1 MFYTT
6 GYFFL
11 RKEQLLQEAIQ
22 DRINRIVNFINFARH
37 FLVNKNPFKQFLN
50 DCLATIKGVFSI
62 TQKRK
67 MIRYRLS
74 VERYNIKKWE
84 DIIASNN
91 EHYFL
96 QGKKLNEMR

>member
-1 MFYTT
+1 M
-6 GYFFL
+6 
-11 RKEQLLQEAIQ
+11 QETIE
-22 DRINRIVNFINFARH
+22 DKINRLLNFISFARH
-37 FLVNKNPFKQFLN
+37 FLVTKNPFKKFLN
-50 DCLATIKGVFSI
+50 DCVATVKGIFSI

-67 MIRYRLS
+67 MVRYRLS

-96 QGKKLNEMR
+96 RGRKINEMR